1 MHNFKQEKRGVRKR
15 KEKQIVFLCVEG
27 KENKT
32 ERLYFSHFNSIQD
45 VYRIHFIQ
53 ANETDPL
60 GMLKATKRELQEN
73 GRKKN
78 DLVFLV
84 LDLDNNP
91 SKAKTV
97 LEAKKEADKFNIHII
112 LSNPCFEV
120 WFLEHFI
127 KTSKYFEKS
136 DNVISELKKHIPNY
150 TKNMDV
156 FPLLQNKTDVAIK
169 NCRYLEERINK
180 KDAFDFIHKNPSTDI
195 YQIIEIILNKE

>member
-1 MHNFKQEKRGVRKR
+1 MRDSRQEKRGIKKR
-15 KEKQIVFLCVEG
+15 KEKRIIFLCVEG
-27 KENKT
+27 KTNKT
-32 ERLYFSHFNSIQD
+32 EKIYFNHFNSVQD
-45 VYRIHFIQ
+45 VYRVHFIQ
-53 ANETDPL
+53 GNETDPL
-60 GMLKATKRELQEN
+60 GMLKATKKELQQN

-156 FPLLQNKTDVAIK
+156 FPLLQNKTDVAIR
-169 NCRYLEERINK
+169 NCRYLEERTNK
-180 KDAFDFIHKNPSTDI
+180 KDTFDFIHKNPSTDI